1 MSEELPKQI
10 WAWKQ
15 SFITRWSSIGAGTDT
30 VKYIREDI
38 HAARVKE
45 LEAVVNKLWRR
56 QDSLDT
62 FDAAVVTEACF
73 VGAPLMGEANSRA
86 YQAPKRSPS

>member
-62 FDAAVVTEACF
+62 FDAAVNAVL
-73 VGAPLMGEANSRA
+73 APLFEKQTHLGTET
-86 YQAPKRSPS
+86 

>member
-62 FDAAVVTEACF
+62 FDAAVNAVL
-73 VGAPLMGEANSRA
+73 APLFEKPNSSW
-86 YQAPKRSPS
+86 YKRNNSNL